1 MATRPVPVPVPTP
14 TPPKQQSVTPRITT
28 DSGKPSAA
36 KTSAIPTSTPSI
48 PSNNVGSSSTNYLQG
63 GWYPVGAGGKAMQFW
78 NGSFYDSPQQ
88 GNNSSSSDTSY
99 QAPSIDFDSLYAP
112 QFQAL
117 DAAANTANENFG
129 LASQDV
135 ERSKQSQLNDVQTE
149 QDKAQAYFNDATD
162 RANRNKTSAYNDAVR
177 YFNALAQ
184 QSTSRFGRGS
194 SAGQAVGEI
203 ANQEFVRNQGNI
215 EQSYADI
222 QKELEGKWQDAV
234 KTYSSTRMKIDEWAA
249 TQISSLKQNLNTQLV
264 QIQMSRAQT
273 ESDKTA
279 KRLEVLDRAR
289 QEMNAINL
297 QKSQQADALKT
308 WITQQQF
315 LIQNQLVPIYNQT
328 LNTSGYT
335 PTTSTL
341 SAPTST
347 QGSSLISTLR
357 WNPNAK
363 RFEDD
368 NGQALGGLS
377 YVG

>member
-48 PSNNVGSSSTNYLQG
+48 PSNPVSSGSGYAQG

-88 GNNSSSSDTSY
+88 GNNSSSSDSGY

-112 QFQAL
+112 QFAAL
-117 DAAANTANENFG
+117 DAATNTANANFD
-129 LASQDV
+129 LASQDIA
-135 ERSKQSQLNDVQTE
+135 RSKTSQLSDVQSE
-149 QDKAQAYFNDATD
+149 QDKAQQYFDDASQ
-162 RANRNKTSAYNDAVR
+162 RASKNKDSAYSDAIR
-177 YFNALAQ
+177 YFNALQQRAKAQ
-184 QSTSRFGRGS
+184 FGRGN
-194 SAGQAVGEI
+194 SAGPAVGEI
-203 ANQEFVRNQGNI
+203 ANSEFVRNQGNI

-234 KTYSSTRMKIDEWAA
+234 KTYSSTRLKIDDWAA
-249 TQISSLKQNLNTQLV
+249 TQISSLRQNLNTQLV

-289 QEMNAINL
+289 QELNAINL
-297 QKSQQADALKT
+297 QKQQQSQALET
-308 WITQQQF
+308 WKEQQQF
-315 LIQNQLVPIYNQT
+315 LIQNKLVPIYSQT

>member
-48 PSNNVGSSSTNYLQG
+48 PSNNVGSSSTNYQNG
-63 GWYPVGAGGKAMQFW
+63 GWYPVGPGGQAMQYW
-78 NGSFYDSPQQ
+78 NGSWSSSPQQ
-88 GNNSSSSDTSY
+88 GNSSSSDTSY

-135 ERSKQSQLNDVQTE
+135 ERSKASQLSDVQTE

-222 QKELEGKWQDAV
+222 QKELEAKWQDAV
-234 KTYSSTRMKIDEWAA
+234 KTYASTRLKIDDWAA
-249 TQISSLKQNLNTQLV
+249 TQISSLRQNLNTQLV

-289 QEMNAINL
+289 QELNAINL
-297 QKSQQADALKT
+297 QKQQQSQALET
-308 WITQQQF
+308 WKEQQQF
-315 LIQNQLVPIYNQT
+315 LIQNKLVPIYSQT